1 MVFSRRIIETLQDS
15 FGMLKN
21 YTVLSEILTRLI
33 FILVAFALF
42 LIVYKFIPGHKITLK
57 SQVWGALFASIALNI
72 ISLLA
77 SYINVFN
84 YSITYGSLT
93 TLFTIMIWI
102 YFVFYV
108 IFFGAE
114 INKFL
119 GLKKKEDKNKKGALE

>member
-1 MVFSRRIIETLQDS
+1 MVFGRSIIETLQDN

-21 YTVLSEILTRLI
+21 YTAISEILTRLI
-33 FILVAFALF
+33 FIFIAFVLF

-57 SQVWGALFASIALNI
+57 SQVWGALFASISLNI

-108 IFFGAE
+108 IFLGAE

-119 GLKKKEDKNKKGALE
+119 GLKKKETQNKEGTLE